1 MRMAAFPAAWLTSA
15 APQHSFSP
23 GSENTQDD
31 AMTLSA
37 HDAPTDMDA
46 VLREAQRLRAE
57 TLRDMGVALSRVLRL
72 FLARLTGRQ
81 SRRHA

>member
-1 MRMAAFPAAWLTSA
+1 
-15 APQHSFSP
+15 
-23 GSENTQDD
+23 
-31 AMTLSA
+31 MTLSA
-37 HDAPTDMDA
+37 QDTPTDMDA

-57 TLRDMGVALSRVLRL
+57 TLRDMGVALSRALRG